1 MPIVNLAREA
11 AAQERWADKLR
22 MWIAEPGWTPAGVQ
36 LPEDPSEGR
45 TADTNA
51 VPGLSAYILV
61 HLMPVGTAT
70 AFVIAYSAIAPSNQ
84 LAVGSG
90 YIFWTA
96 MNWAGLL
103 EERGWAVP
111 SEWTRLVAVGI
122 GNLFAPGHWLGACG
136 VVRDQPAVVL
146 PRTPVGPGAR
156 GPRARRWMHAALLLA
171 LSGAGHGAQQA
182 RRWA

>member
-1 MPIVNLAREA
+1 MPIVNLAREVM
-11 AAQERWADKLR
+11 QERWADKLR
-22 MWIAEPGWTPAGVQ
+22 MCT
-36 LPEDPSEGR
+36 LRRDGR
-45 TADTNA
+45 LREFSSRRPLGGARLRHQRRSRTEC
-51 VPGLSAYILV
+51 LHLV

-111 SEWTRLVAVGI
+111 
-122 GNLFAPGHWLGACG
+122 
-136 VVRDQPAVVL
+136 
-146 PRTPVGPGAR
+146 
-156 GPRARRWMHAALLLA
+156 
-171 LSGAGHGAQQA
+171 
-182 RRWA
+182 